1 MKYSTRAHIT
11 CFALNLAANATGT
24 HASVISNLLQTPLGS
39 PSLAAQVAMAPFQEL
54 NQPPAHIEQVQD
66 ATNTVALEAKV
77 FAAAIQASQTTVPA
91 HHGTAATLDSA
102 IGVRAEMR
110 DAPRSS
116 GASPSRNSDL
126 TPIAYD
132 AHNHLHDRSGMI
144 SSRLRYASLQEKS
157 GFCADEESVTS
168 YQKMSVLG
176 FFPLNACYQPAA

>member
-1 MKYSTRAHIT
+1 MKKLLRVSLFF
-11 CFALNLAANATGT
+11 FALVMTANAT
-24 HASVISNLLQTPLGS
+24 AARAPVFSNLLPTLQGS
-39 PSLAAQVAMAPFQEL
+39 PMLAVQVATNQFHEP
-54 NQPPAHIEQVQD
+54 NQPPAHIEQAQG
-66 ATNTVALEAKV
+66 AANTVALEAKV
-77 FAAAIQASQTTVPA
+77 FAAAIQASQTTAPA

-110 DAPRSS
+110 GAPRSS

-132 AHNHLHDRSGMI
+132 AHNRLHDRSGMI

-176 FFPLNACYQPAA
+176 FSSLNACYQPAA